1 MLPNRFFDDMFNMEV
16 GTNRMDCDIYEKDN
30 TYYIELDLPGFD
42 KKDISIEI
50 NKGNITITAEKEE
63 QETSEDKKYFRKE
76 RKVYGKYERSFYLGE
91 VMEENVKANFDG
103 GILTIAIPKRLEEN
117 NKRQIEIQ

>member
-1 MLPNRFFDDMFNMEV
+1 MLPSRFFDDMFNME
-16 GTNRMDCDIYEKDN
+16 GGSNRMDCDIYEQDN

-42 KKDISIEI
+42 KKDISIEM
-50 NKGNITITAEKEE
+50 NKGNITITALKEE

-91 VMEENVKANFDG
+91 VDEEAVKANFEG
-103 GILTIAIPKRLEEN
+103 GILTISIPKKTEEN
-117 NKRQIEIQ
+117 YKKQIEIQ